1 MLPVDEATK
10 EIYTKRVA
18 KNAIYNLKTDK
29 KNKKMGNGGSLN
41 RYEIKK
47 LPLYIQNNINEFK
60 NWID

>member
-1 MLPVDEATK
+1 ME
-10 EIYTKRVA
+10 
-18 KNAIYNLKTDK
+18 

-47 LPLYIQNNINEFK
+47 LPLYIQNNINKFK